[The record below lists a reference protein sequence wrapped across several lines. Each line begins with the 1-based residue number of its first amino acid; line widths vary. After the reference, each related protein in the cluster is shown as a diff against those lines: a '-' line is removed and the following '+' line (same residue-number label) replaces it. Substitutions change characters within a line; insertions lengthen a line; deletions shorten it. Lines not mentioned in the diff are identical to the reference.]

1 MQVCPAV
8 WLAQSLS
15 HHGLSRPGPGS
26 NTVVQHRHRE
36 PPAMKG
42 PPNCTVI
49 TMRWC
54 RSPHCLSRGQVRS
67 VPSLC
72 PTPGPPWQSRVAQM
86 DMAPVGS
93 ALWATIGTTTVLSAR
108 CLAAGLDNLLKC
120 QPASHPGLPIFTRWH
135 LRKLG
140 EIVFSSNQ
148 FDQEMYVDV
157 CNWVQKYTFSEF

>member
-1 MQVCPAV
+1 MKLWAAWWRMQVCPAV

-54 RSPHCLSRGQVRS
+54 RSPHCLSRGQVPS

-72 PTPGPPWQSRVAQM
+72 ATPGPPWQSRVAQM

-93 ALWATIGTTTVLSAR
+93 ALWAHSRNNHSAFGTLSSSR
-108 CLAAGLDNLLKC
+108 TG
-120 QPASHPGLPIFTRWH
+120 QPPQVPASQPSWITHFHSLTPQ
-135 LRKLG
+135 
-140 EIVFSSNQ
+140 EIRGNSLLF
-148 FDQEMYVDV
+148 
-157 CNWVQKYTFSEF
+157 